1 MNQVEAVKNKKQRD
15 QVEAHLQQAGRI
27 YYDIWKLGLNTALRI
42 SDLLAL
48 TMADVKRLD
57 AKSPVLDLKEIK
69 TGKSRR
75 IVINKTAFQIMQKRL
90 ADYPKAKYLFQ
101 SEAVNIDRRR
111 KQPISRRSAARV
123 FEKIGQ
129 RVAPK
134 VQLSTHSMRKTRGY
148 AMFDAGKSIESICKV
163 LNHSTPAVTMRYIGI
178 DQHDIDQSYV
188 DFEL

>member
-1 MNQVEAVKNKKQRD
+1 MNQVEAVKTKKQRD

-42 SDLLAL
+42 SDLLVL

-57 AKSPVLDLKEIK
+57 TKSPVLEIKEIK
-69 TGKSRR
+69 TGKNRR
-75 IVINKTAFQIMQKRL
+75 IVINKTALKILQKRL

-111 KQPISRRSAARV
+111 KQPISRRSVARV

-129 RVAPK
+129 QVAPK
-134 VQLSTHSMRKTRGY
+134 VQLSTHSMRKTRGL
-148 AMFDAGKSIESICKV
+148 SLIHI
-163 LNHSTPAVTMRYIGI
+163 
-178 DQHDIDQSYV
+178 
-188 DFEL
+188 